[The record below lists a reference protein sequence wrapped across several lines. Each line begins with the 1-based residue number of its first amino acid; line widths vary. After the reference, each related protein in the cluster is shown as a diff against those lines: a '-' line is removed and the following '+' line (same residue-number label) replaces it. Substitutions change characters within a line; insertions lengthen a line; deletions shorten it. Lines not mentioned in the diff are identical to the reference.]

1 MMDKKLV
8 FFEAQSAKAAITGT
22 AVDFGQEKPTT
33 GLNDRPLYVV
43 VQASAD
49 LAGTGSLTVT
59 VEDSADGNTF
69 ATALQAAVIIDAL
82 KGGKSVALP
91 MPLTHRRYVRV
102 TAKPS
107 TTGSGDSAASTI
119 TAGTATSY
127 LSDAINVPMN
137 TPLQGIEY
145 ITTAS

>member
-8 FFEAQSAKAAITGT
+8 FFEAQSAKAAITGA

-49 LAGTGSLTVT
+49 LAGTGVLTVT
-59 VEDSADGNTF
+59 VEDSADGTTF
-69 ATALQAAVIIDAL
+69 ATALQAAVSVDAL
-82 KGGKSVALP
+82 KGGKSAAIP
-91 MPLTHRRYVRV
+91 MPAVHRRYVRV
-102 TAKPS
+102 SAKPS
-107 TTGSGDSAASTI
+107 TTGSGDQTASNI
-119 TAGTATSY
+119 TAGTATAY
-127 LSDAINVPMN
+127 LSDALNVPTS

>member
-33 GLNDRPLYVV
+33 GLNDHPLYVV
-43 VQASAD
+43 IQASAAY
-49 LAGTGSLTVT
+49 AGTSALNVV
-59 VEDSADGNTF
+59 VEDSAEGTSF
-69 ATALQAAVIIDAL
+69 AAVLQSSVPADAL

-102 TAKPS
+102 STSLATAA
-107 TTGSGDSAASTI
+107 GI
-119 TAGTATSY
+119 TAGEATAY
-127 LSDAINVPMN
+127 LSDAVNVPMN
-137 TPLQGIEY
+137 TPIQGIEY

>member
-43 VQASAD
+43 VQASSD
-49 LAGTGSLTVT
+49 LAGTGALTVT
-59 VEDSADGNTF
+59 LEESADGSTF
-69 ATALQAAVIIDAL
+69 AAVLQSAVSVDEL

-102 TAKPS
+102 SAKPS
-107 TTGSGDSAASTI
+107 TMGSGDQAASTI
-119 TAGTATSY
+119 TAGTATAY